1 MTHKILIACEASGVV
16 TKAFRDR
23 GYDAWSCDIIDT
35 YGELPEYHMKADVTD
50 VLNKGWDMMI
60 AHPPCQYLANSGVS
74 WLKRQEGRW
83 GRMVKA
89 AGFFHALLNAPIPHI
104 AIENSVPHKYAV
116 ERIGRKY
123 DMTIQPY
130 QFGHKVSKR
139 TCLWLQ
145 NLPELVPTTD
155 LKAETE
161 ALPYYERNYLLA
173 MSPGE
178 DRRRKR
184 SQTLEGI
191 ANAMADQWGKHLD
204 EQRDS

>member
-1 MTHKILIACEASGVV
+1 V
-16 TKAFRDR
+16 
-23 GYDAWSCDIIDT
+23 IDT
-35 YGELPEYHMKADVTD
+35 YGELPDYHIKADVTD
-50 VLNKGWDMMI
+50 VLGEGWDLMI

-83 GRMVKA
+83 NRMVLA
-89 AGFFHALLNAPIPHI
+89 AGFFHTLLSAPIKHI
-104 AIENSVPHKYAV
+104 AVENSVPHKYAV

-123 DMTIQPY
+123 DQTIQPY

-191 ANAMADQWGKHLD
+191 ANAMSDQWGKFIN
-204 EQRDS
+204 E